1 MGQRSGRTAERI
13 GVAGI
18 VAAAAVTVGLSIHH
32 ELQLKAAALAPA
44 QVSYET
50 AVYQQEECLYRAI
63 RSAVPRGAAVYITSR
78 PSSPASE
85 QLSELSTL
93 WAVLEARRAAAR
105 WTFSLVPAPGHC
117 GGVELEVHRL

>member
-1 MGQRSGRTAERI
+1 MGQGTGRMGERI

-18 VAAAAVTVGLSIHH
+18 VAAAAVTMGLSIHH
-32 ELQLKAAALAPA
+32 ELQLRAAALAPA
-44 QVSYET
+44 QVTYET

-78 PSSPASE
+78 PSSPTSE

-93 WAVLEARRAAAR
+93 WAVLKAHRAAAS
-105 WTFSLVPAPGHC
+105 WTFSLVSVPGHC
-117 GGVELEVHRL
+117 GGVELKVHRI